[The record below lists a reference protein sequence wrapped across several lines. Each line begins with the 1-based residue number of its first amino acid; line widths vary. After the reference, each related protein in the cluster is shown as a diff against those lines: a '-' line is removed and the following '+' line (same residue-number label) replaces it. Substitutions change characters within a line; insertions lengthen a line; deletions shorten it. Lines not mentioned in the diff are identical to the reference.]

1 MKKLGQYIKEY
12 YSLHFRWSDFLLPLL
27 LLSVLVALEYSFNL
41 ESEYLNAQSN
51 FWLRW
56 LSFALFYGAVW
67 WGTLVWVLRKYPETR
82 KILQKIF
89 LPATLG
95 ILIYAFRVA
104 FNDHRYW
111 LSDSPLSRED
121 YLFYY
126 SIINQL
132 VQAVSVLAPLVLLYV
147 ILKKHV
153 SPFFG
158 LRKTNILPYL
168 TLVLAAV
175 PLVAW
180 ASTEADFLA
189 TYPQF
194 MRFIWASVVSA
205 NDLPRIAAFELTYAL
220 DFVATEVFFRG
231 FLVLAFVHWLGPK
244 AILPM
249 AVFYVTI
256 HFGKPL
262 GETISSF
269 FGGMLLGIV
278 SYNTRSTYGGIIV
291 HVGLA
296 MLMELGGWFGRS
308 FIL

>member
-1 MKKLGQYIKEY
+1 MRSLGNYIKEY
-12 YSLHFRWSDFLLPLL
+12 FSTHFRWSDFALPLA
-27 LLSVLVALEYSFNL
+27 LLSILVYLEYEFDL
-41 ESEYLNAQSN
+41 ESTYLNAQPK
-51 FWLRW
+51 FWTRL
-56 LSFALFYGAVW
+56 LSFSVFYGSVW
-67 WGTLVWVLRKYPETR
+67 MGALWWVLRSEKDR
-82 KILQKIF
+82 KSILRRMWI
-89 LPATLG
+89 PATLG

-104 FNDHRYW
+104 YNDHRYW
-111 LSDSPLSRED
+111 LSSQALSRED

-132 VQAVSVLAPLVLLYV
+132 VQAVSVLAPLVLLYFV
-147 ILKKHV
+147 LKKHV
-153 SPFFG
+153 SSFFG
-158 LRKTNILPYL
+158 LHKTNVMPYL

-180 ASTEADFLA
+180 ASTQADFLA

-194 MRFIWASVVSA
+194 MRFIWGASVSSS
-205 NDLPRIAAFELTYAL
+205 DLPCIASFELSYAL
-220 DFVATEVFFRG
+220 DFVATEIFFRG

-269 FGGMLLGIV
+269 FGGLLLGIV

-296 MLMELGGWFGRS
+296 WLMELGGWLGRS

>member
-1 MKKLGQYIKEY
+1 MKNIGQYIKEY
-12 YSLHFRWSDFLLPLL
+12 FTLHFRWSDFLLPVL
-27 LLSVLVALEYSFNL
+27 LLSLLVALEYTFNI

-67 WGTLVWVLRKYPETR
+67 WGTLVWVISKEPEIRKNLRR
-82 KILQKIF
+82 IV
-89 LPATLG
+89 LPATIG

-104 FNDHRYW
+104 YNDHRYW
-111 LSDSPLSRED
+111 LSDRPLSRED

-126 SIINQL
+126 SIINQV
-132 VQAVSVLAPLVLLYV
+132 VQAFSVLVPLVLFYFV
-147 ILKKHV
+147 LKKHV

-158 LRKTNILPYL
+158 FHKTNVLPYL
-168 TLVLAAV
+168 ALVLAAV

-180 ASTEADFLA
+180 ASTQADFLA

-256 HFGKPL
+256 HFGKPI

-296 MLMELGGWFGRS
+296 MLMELGGWLGRS